1 MNSEQNLKEET
12 EIDWNPSEEYKL
24 LINHAPLGIFLADR
38 KGNIKLAN
46 KALIDILGSPSIEAT
61 KQVNVLT
68 FSLLQDAGISATIQD
83 CLDTGE
89 SSVNEFF
96 YRTKWGKSIYCRL
109 YLNAT
114 MDFKN
119 HIVGIQGIVEDISK
133 WKQLNDKLKKSEEN
147 YKNLIENALEGVWAV
162 DENDNT
168 VLVNPKLCEMLGYS
182 KNELMSSNL
191 HNFLNKSMSEYVN
204 SFIPRRKEGFG
215 DTYELDFIK
224 KDGTILK
231 TRVNA
236 APILNEEG
244 SLKGTFAYITDI
256 TQQKLAEQQLIES
269 ESKFRRIFESIPDL
283 FFLVDNDTTIIDYKG
298 REENL
303 YMLPEEFLG
312 KKLVGVMPSD
322 IRELLLKTIKDTISS
337 QQPQIMEYSLPIDKK
352 VRDFEARFLF
362 FSENRV
368 AIFVREITDRK
379 KAMKIIEREIEKL
392 KELDQIRKDLIIRI
406 SHELKTPLVS
416 ISGGTELLLSLFKDK
431 LSLDE
436 KEVLEIIQKGGDR
449 LKRLIDNLVDVTRI
463 EYNKLKLRLKETDIV
478 ELLKD
483 CANEMMYLIKKRE
496 LTLKFMLPDRLLL
509 KIDKIRL
516 EQVIINLLSNA
527 IKNTPPDGTITIR
540 AYTKGD
546 YVTISVSDSGIGL
559 TKEEIQRLFSRF
571 GKIERYGSGLEY
583 IDIQGT
589 GLGLFISKE
598 IIELHKGEIWAESL
612 GRNQGSTFII
622 KLPI

>member
-24 LINHAPLGIFLADR
+24 LINHAPLGIFLADH
-38 KGNIKLAN
+38 KGYIKLAN
-46 KALIDILGSPSIEAT
+46 KSLINLLGSSSIEAI
-61 KQVNVLT
+61 KQINILI
-68 FSLLQDAGISATIQD
+68 FPPLQAAGISAAIQD
-83 CLDTGE
+83 CLDTGD
-89 SSVNEFF
+89 SSVNEFSF
-96 YRTKWGKSIYCRL
+96 TTKGGRNLYFRL

-114 MDFKN
+114 FNSKN
-119 HIVGIQGIVEDISK
+119 QVVGIQGIVEDISK

-147 YKNLIENALEGVWAV
+147 YKNLIENAHEGVWAV

-168 VLVNPKLCEMLGYS
+168 MIVNPKLCEMLGYS
-182 KNELMSSNL
+182 KNKIMSSNL
-191 HNFLNKSMSEYVN
+191 HNFLDKSMSEYVK
-204 SFIPRRKEGFG
+204 SFLPRREEGLG

-231 TRVNA
+231 TRING

-244 SLKGTFAYITDI
+244 ELKGTFAYITDI
-256 TQQKLAEQQLIES
+256 TQQKIAEQKLIES

-298 REENL
+298 KEENL
-303 YMLPEEFLG
+303 YLSPEEFLG
-312 KKLVGVMPSD
+312 KKLAELLPSE
-322 IRELLLKTIKDTISS
+322 INEMLLKTLKHTIYS
-337 QQPQIMEYSLPIDKK
+337 QRPQIMEYSLPIGQNI
-352 VRDFEARFLF
+352 RDFEARFLF
-362 FSENRV
+362 FSEDRV

-379 KAMKIIEREIEKL
+379 KAMKIIEGEIEKL

-416 ISGGTELLLSLFKDK
+416 ICGGTELLLSLFNDR
-431 LSLDE
+431 LTLDE

-463 EYNKLKLRLKETDIV
+463 EYNKLELKPKETDIV

-483 CANEMMYLIKKRE
+483 CANEMTYLIKKRE
-496 LTLKFMLPDRLLL
+496 LTLKFILPDRLPL

-527 IKNTPPDGTITIR
+527 IKNTPPNGTITIK
-540 AYTKGD
+540 AYLKGD
-546 YVTISVSDSGIGL
+546 FITISVSDTGIGL
-559 TKEEIQRLFSRF
+559 TKEEMRRLFSRF
-571 GKIERYGSGLEY
+571 GKIERYGEDLEY

-589 GLGLFISKE
+589 GLGLFIAKE
-598 IIELHKGEIWAESL
+598 IIELHKGEIRAESL
-612 GRNQGSTFII
+612 GRNQGSTFIV

>member
-1 MNSEQNLKEET
+1 MNSEQNLKGDT

-38 KGNIKLAN
+38 KGYIKLAN
-46 KALIDILGSPSIEAT
+46 KSLIDILGSSSMEAI
-61 KQVNVLT
+61 KQINILI
-68 FSLLQDAGISATIQD
+68 FPPLQDAGISAAIQC
-83 CLDTGE
+83 CLDTGD
-89 SSVNEFF
+89 SSVNEFSF
-96 YRTKWGKSIYCRL
+96 TTQRGRNLYFRL

-114 MDFKN
+114 TDLN
-119 HIVGIQGIVEDISK
+119 NQVVGIQGIVEDISK

-147 YKNLIENALEGVWAV
+147 YKNLIENAHEGVWAV
-162 DENDNT
+162 DENDDT

-182 KNELMSSNL
+182 KSELMSSNL
-191 HNFLNKSMSEYVN
+191 HHFLNKSMSEYVN
-204 SFIPRRKEGFG
+204 SFISRRKEGFG

-231 TRVNA
+231 TRINA

-244 SLKGTFAYITDI
+244 ELRGTFAYITDI
-256 TQQKLAEQQLIES
+256 SQQKIAEQQLIES

-283 FFLVDNDTTIIDYKG
+283 FFLIDKDTTILDYKG
-298 REENL
+298 KEENL
-303 YMLPEEFLG
+303 YMPPEEFLG
-312 KKLVGVMPSD
+312 KKLVGVMPSE
-322 IRELLLKTIKDTISS
+322 IRELLLKTINDTISS
-337 QQPQIMEYSLPIDKK
+337 QQPQLMEYSLPIGQK

-362 FSENRV
+362 FSEDRV

-379 KAMKIIEREIEKL
+379 KAMKIIEGEIEKL

-416 ISGGTELLLSLFKDK
+416 ICGGTELLLSLFKDK
-431 LSLDE
+431 ITLDE
-436 KEVLEIIQKGGDR
+436 IEVLEIIQKGGDR

-463 EYNKLKLRLKETDIV
+463 EYNKLELKPKETDIV
-478 ELLKD
+478 ELLRE

-496 LTLKFMLPDRLLL
+496 LALKFDLPDRLFL

-527 IKNTPPDGTITIR
+527 IKNTPPSGIITIK
-540 AYTKGD
+540 AYLKGD
-546 YVTISVSDSGIGL
+546 YATISVSDTGIGL
-559 TKEEIQRLFSRF
+559 TKEEMRRLFSRF
-571 GKIERYGSGLEY
+571 GKIERYGVDLEY

-598 IIELHKGEIWAESL
+598 LIELHKGEIRAESL
-612 GRNQGSTFII
+612 GRNQGSTFIV